1 MHLYIQ
7 MRKPIHSAFHGT
19 DGFLLVEA
27 LPQAPVN
34 AVFQTAATQFWRIAE
49 EYIRNDKR
57 ECVENCFRDAGILK
71 KYLLAV
77 LYNASVTMGSYYSAL
92 VQHDLAESG

>member
-1 MHLYIQ
+1 
-7 MRKPIHSAFHGT
+7 MRETIHSAFRGT
-19 DGFLLVEA
+19 DRFLLVEA

-34 AVFQTAATQFWRIAE
+34 AVFQTAATRFWRIAE
-49 EYIRNDKR
+49 EYTGNDKR
-57 ECVENCFRDAGILK
+57 ECAENCFRDAGILK

-92 VQHDLAESG
+92 VQHDLAGSG